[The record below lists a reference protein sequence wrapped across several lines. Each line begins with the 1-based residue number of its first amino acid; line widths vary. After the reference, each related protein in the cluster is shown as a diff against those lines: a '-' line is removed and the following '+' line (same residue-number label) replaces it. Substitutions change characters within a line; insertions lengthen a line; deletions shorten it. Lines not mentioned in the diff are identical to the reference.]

1 MSTHPPAHRR
11 LRRLVQHLSVPDPS
25 GTPSLSVVARGAAG
39 GGPRQITDLKC
50 YYWTQPKASCIVKVE
65 LEGGVYGW
73 GESGLVGREL
83 VTASPLPP

>member
-1 MSTHPPAHRR
+1 M
-11 LRRLVQHLSVPDPS
+11 
-25 GTPSLSVVARGAAG
+25 SVVARGAAVG

-83 VTASPLPP
+83 V

>member
-1 MSTHPPAHRR
+1 MSTQPPAHRR
-11 LRRLVQHLSVPDPS
+11 LRRLVQHFSVPDPS
-25 GTPSLSVVARGAAG
+25 GPPSLSVVAS

>member
-1 MSTHPPAHRR
+1 MSTHPPANRR
-11 LRRLVQHLSVPDPS
+11 LRSLVQHLSVPDAPS
-25 GTPSLSVVARGAAG
+25 GAPSVSGAAVG

-83 VTASPLPP
+83 V